1 MPTTK
6 SIANIG
12 STTIDVVKNGTG
24 SADEVNFSVYNGT
37 SPNTVMQIGGDGSSS
52 NTSITTGSVSINNLT
67 VNGTITTSGST
78 SAPTVTI
85 GEQLLFTDKATTDSV
100 PKASI
105 YALTDPNNGTNHQL
119 IIDPYKEDDPS
130 AASTNSGTVYIRGA
144 LVVEGDKTILDTAT
158 TVTSENAIRVN
169 TTGDGSTAGGATYGG
184 LEFLYD
190 NGGTTETKSLYYDHS
205 GPHWTT
211 GNTDFKSTGQIY
223 GATLT
228 DGTATL
234 TGGTLTGDVNGDVTS
249 SGTSSFSNVDING
262 GNIDGT
268 KIGVTTADSGRFT
281 TILAS
286 ASISTNGAITASGS
300 ITANGGLSVASGQSF
315 TADTVSITGG
325 SIDGTVIG
333 ATTAVSG
340 SFTTITASGTV
351 TGSSLT
357 DGTANLSSGALTGA
371 TTINASGAITGGS
384 LTDGTA
390 NLSSGALTGATT
402 INASGTVTG
411 GSLTDGTATLSS
423 GALAGATTINASG
436 AITGGSL
443 TDGTAT
449 LSSGSLTGAA
459 AITAS
464 GVISTTNTA
473 NADFNGSTGSIV
485 TDGGLYIKSSKS
497 IDSGV
502 STEAALICNGGAYFG
517 ENILTGKD
525 IEASGIKSGKFYI
538 SRRDGMSNEGPDYN
552 KIIHN
557 YNSVDYTIYR
567 VDPTNGPTIGASN
580 IDIEGDSLTL
590 NGSITVTPGGTFGSI
605 TASPG
610 GAILTGTSTIA
621 GGTFGALTS
630 TTSSGATINGTL
642 YVHNGNLSVTNGSL
656 SVTGGNLEVG
666 PNHTFSAPTGGTFG
680 AITTSGGGATSI
692 SNTLTV
698 SGGASINSTT
708 DSTSLTTGALIVS
721 GGVSIKKH
729 LYLGQGTTGVL
740 GDVVPVSTSGG
751 QRTAN
756 PRVTAGTAAPTAP
769 LGADIQHYFSSK
781 SLDFGT
787 GQFVVSLVEDVPTGG
802 ETATAI
808 GTFLYAQG
816 AVKLVHGL
824 EANSTNLDID
834 VENSSNT
841 VSLTNNSVN
850 DAFYHVRILTIAD
863 TSSAQGGY

>member
-12 STTIDVVKNGTG
+12 STTIDVVRNGTG

-37 SPNTVMQIGGDGSSS
+37 SPNTVMQIGGDDSSS
-52 NTSITTGSVSINNLT
+52 NTSITKGSVSVNNLT

-340 SFTTITASGTV
+340 SFTTITASGAV
-351 TGSSLT
+351 
-357 DGTANLSSGALTGA
+357 
-371 TTINASGAITGGS
+371 TGGS

-390 NLSSGALTGATT
+390 TLSSGSLTGAVAIT
-402 INASGTVTG
+402 ASGAVTG
-411 GSLTDGTATLSS
+411 SSLTDGTATLSS

-538 SRRDGMSNEGPDYN
+538 SRRDGATDPDYN

-567 VDPTNGPTIGASN
+567 VDSTNGPTIGASN

-605 TASPG
+605 IASPG
-610 GAILTGTSTIA
+610 GAILTGTTTIAGGTFGSITASSGGAILTGDSTIA

-656 SVTGGNLEVG
+656 SVTGGNLEIG
-666 PNHTFSAPTGGTFG
+666 TNHTFSAPTGGTFG

-808 GTFLYAQG
+808 GTF
-816 AVKLVHGL
+816 
-824 EANSTNLDID
+824 
-834 VENSSNT
+834 
-841 VSLTNNSVN
+841 
-850 DAFYHVRILTIAD
+850 D
-863 TSSAQGGY
+863 TLRAL

>member
-12 STTIDVVKNGTG
+12 STTIDVVRNGTG

-37 SPNTVMQIGGDGSSS
+37 SPNTVMQIGGDDSSS
-52 NTSITTGSVSINNLT
+52 NTSITKGSVSVNNLT

-340 SFTTITASGTV
+340 SFTTITASGAV
-351 TGSSLT
+351 
-357 DGTANLSSGALTGA
+357 
-371 TTINASGAITGGS
+371 
-384 LTDGTA
+384 
-390 NLSSGALTGATT
+390 
-402 INASGTVTG
+402 
-411 GSLTDGTATLSS
+411 
-423 GALAGATTINASG
+423 
-436 AITGGSL
+436 TGGSL

-538 SRRDGMSNEGPDYN
+538 SRRDGATDPDYN

-567 VDPTNGPTIGASN
+567 VDSTNGPTIGASN

-605 TASPG
+605 IASPG
-610 GAILTGTSTIA
+610 GAILTGTTTIAGGTFGSITASSGGAILTGDSTIA

-656 SVTGGNLEVG
+656 SVTGGNLEIG
-666 PNHTFSAPTGGTFG
+666 TNHTFSAPTGGTFG

>member
-357 DGTANLSSGALTGA
+357 DGTANLSSGALT
-371 TTINASGAITGGS
+371 
-384 LTDGTA
+384 
-390 NLSSGALTGATT
+390 
-402 INASGTVTG
+402 
-411 GSLTDGTATLSS
+411 
-423 GALAGATTINASG
+423 GATTINASG